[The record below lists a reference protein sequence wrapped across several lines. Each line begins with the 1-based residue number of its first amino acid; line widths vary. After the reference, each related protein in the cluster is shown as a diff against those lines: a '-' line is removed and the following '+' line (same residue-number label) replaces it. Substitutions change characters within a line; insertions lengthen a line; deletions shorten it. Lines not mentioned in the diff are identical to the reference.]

1 MRCSRGI
8 SSKSD
13 RLQTRKMEM
22 TERSPVELIGIEGS
36 KVPKLV
42 GFPPRDRPK
51 GRPSELN

>member
-1 MRCSRGI
+1 
-8 SSKSD
+8 
-13 RLQTRKMEM
+13 MEM

-42 GFPPRDRPK
+42 GFPPRDCPK

>member
-1 MRCSRGI
+1 
-8 SSKSD
+8 
-13 RLQTRKMEM
+13 MEM

-51 GRPSELN
+51 LNGRPSELN